1 MSDTVP
7 VNPDFDADCRAAF
20 DAQPIMG
27 TLGIRIVS
35 VTPGACAMEMPFDP
49 AYTQADGFLQAGMP
63 AVLADNCGGCAMM
76 SLMPAGAR
84 VVAVEFKI
92 NFLAPA
98 VGDLLR
104 AEARVIKSGRSLSI
118 TEVDV
123 LAVKDTATTLVA
135 RMQQTGM
142 RRDPR

>member
-1 MSDTVP
+1 M
-7 VNPDFDADCRAAF
+7 
-20 DAQPIMG
+20 IG
-27 TLGIRIVS
+27 
-35 VTPGACAMEMPFDP
+35 CASK
-49 AYTQADGFLQAGMP
+49 ADGFLQAGMP

-98 VGDLLR
+98 VGDLMR
-104 AEARVIKSGRSLSI
+104 AQARVIKSGRSLSI

-123 LAVKDTATTLVA
+123 FAVRDGQATLVA

-142 RRDPR
+142 RREPR

>member
-1 MSDTVP
+1 MTRTAP
-7 VNPDFDADCRAAF
+7 QNPDFEADCRAAF
-20 DAQPIMG
+20 GAQPIMA
-27 TLGIRIVS
+27 TLGIRIAS
-35 VTPGACAMEMPFDP
+35 VAPGACVMEMPFDP

-123 LAVKDTATTLVA
+123 FAVSGGQVTLVA

-142 RRDPR
+142 RRNAR

>member
-1 MSDTVP
+1 MSSSPRFIHLRLHSEYSLLEGAV
-7 VNPDFDADCRAAF
+7 R
-20 DAQPIMG
+20 
-27 TLGIRIVS
+27 LKKL
-35 VTPGACAMEMPFDP
+35 PGLC
-49 AYTQADGFLQAGMP
+49 TQAGMP

-76 SLMPAGAR
+76 SLMPADAR

-98 VGDLLR
+98 VGDRLR
-104 AEARVIKSGRSLSI
+104 AEARVIKAGRSLSV

-123 LAVKDTATTLVA
+123 YAVTGAATTLVA